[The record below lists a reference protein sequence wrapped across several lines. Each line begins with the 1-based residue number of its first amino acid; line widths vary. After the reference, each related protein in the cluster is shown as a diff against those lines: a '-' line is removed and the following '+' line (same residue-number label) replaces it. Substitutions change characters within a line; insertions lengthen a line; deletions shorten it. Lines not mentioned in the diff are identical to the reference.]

1 VANLSNNSKKL
12 NYLKKNHVK
21 NLEFKKAL
29 NQKEPESILRN
40 HIYNIKIPSEKYE
53 VNLDLVGLHKII
65 ENKKLKWESSDDGN
79 NFSQSILFFKQVLTA
94 IENIIVD
101 TRYTDNNHH
110 QNIVNSLAEVNKQ
123 VFLPDSPKSIF
134 LQHIFSHNGGDEF
147 RGVFAVMTNT
157 LDYNLLGNKN
167 YFTGVFLAIQFE
179 TADFDVATRREA
191 EEKSFS
197 QLRAEF
203 EQENYRIL
211 TGFETLVT
219 ETENKCTTEVEN
231 LKDVSNVWNSQFETQ
246 LDIYN
251 SKVKAEIDKSHT
263 SGGNLLKKSLDK
275 KIQLEQAYREHMKFK
290 VPAEYWKER
299 ASFLNLEGK
308 KFMNWLIFLTS
319 MGIVMLFSLL
329 WLTPEDMLENIF
341 SKNPA
346 RAIRWSIIF
355 ITLIS
360 LLFVGIQ
367 ALKKAMF
374 SSFHLARDA
383 EEREKLTV
391 FYLSLIK
398 DSTITQEDR
407 SLVLQALFSRAD
419 TGMLKDESG
428 PTMPGII
435 DKLK

>member
-1 VANLSNNSKKL
+1 
-12 NYLKKNHVK
+12 VK

-40 HIYNIKIPSEKYE
+40 HVYTIKIPSEKYE
-53 VNLDLVGLHKII
+53 VNLDLIGLHKII
-65 ENKKLKWESSDDGN
+65 EEKKLKWESSVDRK
-79 NFSQSILFFKQVLTA
+79 NFSESISFFKQVLTT
-94 IENIIVD
+94 IESTIGD
-101 TRYTDNNHH
+101 TRHTDNDHH
-110 QNIVNSLAEVNKQ
+110 QNIVNSLAEVNKY

-134 LQHIFSHNGGDEF
+134 LQNIISHNDSDEF
-147 RGVFAVMTNT
+147 RGVFAIMTST
-157 LDYNLLGNKN
+157 LDYSHLENKN
-167 YFTGVFLAIQFE
+167 YFKGAFLAMQFE
-179 TADFDVATRREA
+179 TADIDIATRREA

-211 TGFETLVT
+211 RDFETLVT
-219 ETENKCTTEVEN
+219 DTENKCNTEIEN
-231 LKDVSNVWNSQFETQ
+231 LRDVSNVWNLEFETQ
-246 LDIYN
+246 RDNYN

-263 SGGNLLKKSLDK
+263 AGGNLLKKSLDK

-290 VPAEYWKER
+290 APAEYWKER
-299 ASFLNLEGK
+299 AFFLNLEGK

-319 MGIVMLFSLL
+319 MGVIMLFLLL
-329 WLTPEDMLENIF
+329 WLTPEDMLVNIF
-341 SKNPA
+341 SQKPA

>member
-1 VANLSNNSKKL
+1 M
-12 NYLKKNHVK
+12 K

-29 NQKEPESILRN
+29 NQKESGSILLN
-40 HIYNIKIPSEKYE
+40 HVYNFKIPSERYE
-53 VNLDLVGLHKII
+53 ANLDLVGLHKII
-65 ENKKLKWESSDDGN
+65 ENKHQKWESSADEK
-79 NFSQSILFFKQVLTA
+79 NFTHSISFFKQVLTK
-94 IENIIVD
+94 IENTIVD
-101 TRYTDNNHH
+101 TRDTDNHHH
-110 QNIVNSLAEVNKQ
+110 QKIVSSLAQVNNH

-134 LQHIFSHNGGDEF
+134 LQHIISQDGDDEF
-147 RGVFAVMTNT
+147 RGAFAVMTST
-157 LDYNLLGNKN
+157 LDYGQLGNKN
-167 YFTGVFLAIQFE
+167 YFKGVFLAIQFE
-179 TADFDVATRREA
+179 TAEFDVVTRREA

-203 EQENYRIL
+203 EQENYNIL

-219 ETENKCTTEVEN
+219 DTENKCTNEVQN
-231 LKDVSNVWNSQFETQ
+231 LRDVANLWNSQFETQ
-246 LDIYN
+246 LENYN
-251 SKVKAEIDKSHT
+251 STVKAAMDKSHT
-263 SGGNLLKKSLDK
+263 AGGNLLKKSLDK

-290 VPAEYWKER
+290 APAEYWKER
-299 ASFLNLEGK
+299 ASFLNIEGK
-308 KFMNWLIFLTS
+308 KFMNWLILLTS
-319 MGIVMLFSLL
+319 MGVIMLFSLL

-419 TGMLKDESG
+419 TGMLKDESS

>member
-1 VANLSNNSKKL
+1 
-12 NYLKKNHVK
+12 VK

-29 NQKEPESILRN
+29 NQKELESILRN
-40 HIYNIKIPSEKYE
+40 HVYNINIPTESYE
-53 VNLDLVGLHKII
+53 ANLDLVGLHKIV
-65 ENKKLKWESSDDGN
+65 ENKQLKWESSSN
-79 NFSQSILFFKQVLTA
+79 RVNFPHSISFFNQVLTA
-94 IENIIVD
+94 IENVVID
-101 TRYTDNNHH
+101 PNQTDNNSHH
-110 QNIVNSLAEVNKQ
+110 NILNSLAQVNGY
-123 VFLPDSPKSIF
+123 VFLPDSPKSIL
-134 LQHIFSHNGGDEF
+134 LQNIISHNGADEF
-147 RGVFAVMTNT
+147 RGAFAVMTST
-157 LDYNLLGNKN
+157 LDYGQLGNKN
-167 YFTGVFLAIQFE
+167 YFKGAFLAIQFE
-179 TADFDVATRREA
+179 TADVVVATRQEA

-211 TGFETLVT
+211 TSFENLVDDT
-219 ETENKCTTEVEN
+219 TSKCSTEVEN
-231 LKDVSNVWNSQFETQ
+231 FRNVSNIWNSQFETQ
-246 LDIYN
+246 LNDYN

-263 SGGNLLKKSLDK
+263 AGGNLLKKSLDK

-290 VPAEYWKER
+290 APAEYWKER

-308 KFMNWLIFLTS
+308 KFMYWLVSLTS
-319 MGIVMLFSLL
+319 LGMLMLFSLL

-419 TGMLKDESG
+419 TGMLKDESS

-435 DKLK
+435 DKFK

>member
-1 VANLSNNSKKL
+1 M
-12 NYLKKNHVK
+12 K

-29 NQKEPESILRN
+29 NQKELESILRN
-40 HIYNIKIPSEKYE
+40 HVYNLKIPTESYE
-53 VNLDLVGLHKII
+53 VNLDLVGLHKIV
-65 ENKKLKWESSDDGN
+65 ENKQLKWESSDNRG
-79 NFSQSILFFKQVLTA
+79 NFSESISFFNQVLNA
-94 IENIIVD
+94 IENVVINSQQ
-101 TRYTDNNHH
+101 TDNNSHH
-110 QNIVNSLAEVNKQ
+110 NILSSLAQVNDY
-123 VFLPDSPKSIF
+123 VFLPDSQKSIF
-134 LQHIFSHNGGDEF
+134 LQHIVLYNDVEEF
-147 RGVFAVMTNT
+147 RGAFAAITST
-157 LDYNLLGNKN
+157 LDYGQLGNKN
-167 YFTGVFLAIQFE
+167 YFKGVFLAIQFE
-179 TADFDVATRREA
+179 TADVDVATRREA

-203 EQENYRIL
+203 EQEIYRNL
-211 TGFETLVT
+211 TSFENLVDDT
-219 ETENKCTTEVEN
+219 KSKSSTEVEN
-231 LKDVSNVWNSQFETQ
+231 LRNVSNICNTQFEKQ
-246 LDIYN
+246 LDDYN

-263 SGGNLLKKSLDK
+263 AGANLLKKSLDK

-290 VPAEYWKER
+290 APAEYWKER

-308 KFMNWLIFLTS
+308 KFMNWLISLTLL
-319 MGIVMLFSLL
+319 GILMLFSLL
-329 WLTPEDMLENIF
+329 WLTPEDMLANIF
-341 SKNPA
+341 SKNPV